1 MAENSFG
8 INFQSIK
15 NRIAL
20 SFGAIILAF
29 TLLAGI
35 TAWQEAE
42 ILHSK
47 DRLNQSL
54 RVIQINVAELQN
66 AVQQTNLALQNYLL
80 NRNLEN
86 DVQRNRLWQTQIS
99 PLIDT
104 LDFYKKNWA
113 SEDTKVRFAT
123 LLMNL
128 KKLRNLQ
135 DEVAKLIIQQAD
147 NQALTAEDKQFAQAV
162 NPKIVFEERILELI
176 DIINNQ
182 FVAFQNLQKKSW
194 QDQMTLSQKR
204 YNFYWWIEIG
214 LTVVLFFGI
223 IILAYLLRNL
233 IFRRMKKIQEYIL
246 AFNRGEV
253 PKSGQKTHDEL
264 DVIINELE
272 NLGANLLKIKDFA
285 NTVGKGEFDKDIEI
299 FNQQG
304 ELGQAIAEMH
314 DGLINIAVRDRQR
327 NWTNEGIALFGELL
341 REYNDIQALYDELI
355 ANLVKYIMA
364 NQGGI
369 FILEDLDPKN
379 PMLELKSVYAYDR
392 KRFVERTIRPGQGLI
407 GQAWLE
413 KDVIYLENA
422 SDAYIQI
429 SSGLGKAN
437 PRSLLI
443 VPMISSDSIVL
454 GALELASFKV
464 FESYEIDF
472 VKRVGEMIVSAISSI
487 KNNQKNRIL
496 LEEAQKATEQLRF
509 QEQEMRQNL
518 EQLMQA
524 QADMTQNQAELI
536 GQTQAIEATLATV
549 EFDVNDIILSAN
561 DIFLDATRYT
571 LGEVVGQPYRI
582 FVDEEDFGLF
592 EYQKF
597 WQTLREGNPQQREI
611 KVLTK
616 DGSEVWY
623 NATFT
628 PIKDNNERVYKIIK
642 LGIEIS
648 EQKQLSATYQ
658 KQFEAINK
666 SNAIMEFTLQGN
678 VLDAN
683 DLYLRKMGYK
693 LEEIKGKNHHIFLA
707 ETERNSPDYLNFWSR
722 LLQGDYLSGVFLRIG
737 NQGQEVWWQGTYNV
751 VSDMDGKP
759 FKIIKIAQEITQ
771 EKELT
776 RLATEAYT
784 TLEEQKTQLE
794 IQKNQLET
802 QNTQLLLKEREWQEL
817 LEKAE
822 KNHAQT
828 DKNQNDILDQ
838 YKAVN
843 TALAVVE
850 YTMNGTI
857 LSANDN
863 FLQISKYQLSELIG
877 LHHDVLTEP
886 HETLS
891 LEYHRFWAELN
902 QGISQT
908 KNVKRLTK
916 DGQEVWLHCTY
927 TPVQDENGKF
937 YKIIQISLPPQIQIF
952 PLSNKRVKT
961 KLDEVNE

>member
-29 TLLAGI
+29 TILAGI

-47 DRLNQSL
+47 DRLNQNL
-54 RVIQINVAELQN
+54 RVIQIKVGELQN

-86 DVQRNRLWQTQIS
+86 DVQRNRLWQTQIT
-99 PLIDT
+99 PLIDS
-104 LDFYKKNWA
+104 LEFYKKIWT
-113 SEDTKVRFAT
+113 SEDVKVRFAT

-128 KKLRNLQ
+128 KKLRSLQ
-135 DEVAKLIIQQAD
+135 DEVAKLILQGAGSQAIS
-147 NQALTAEDKQFAQAV
+147 NEDKQFAQAI
-162 NPKIVFEERILELI
+162 NPKTVFEEKILELI

-182 FVAFQNLQKKSW
+182 FTTFQNLQKKSW

-204 YNFYWWIEIG
+204 YNFYWWIEVT
-214 LTVVLFFGI
+214 LTAILFFGI
-223 IILAYLLRNL
+223 IILAYLLRGL
-233 IFRRMKKIQEYIL
+233 IFRRMRKIQEYIL

-253 PKSGQKTHDEL
+253 PKSVQKNNDEV

-272 NLGANLLKIKDFA
+272 NLGTNLLKIKDFA

-299 FNQQG
+299 FNRQG

-364 NQGGI
+364 NQGGV

-379 PMLELKSVYAYDR
+379 PVLELKSVYAYDR

-422 SDAYIQI
+422 SEAYVQI

-464 FESYEIDF
+464 FETHEIDF

-536 GQTQAIEATLATV
+536 GQTQAIKTTLATV
-549 EFDVNDIILSAN
+549 EFDVNDMILNAN
-561 DIFLDATRYT
+561 DIFLDAIRYG
-571 LGEVVGQPYRI
+571 LGEVVGQPYRM

-592 EYQKF
+592 DYQKF
-597 WQTLREGNPQQREI
+597 WQTLREGTPQQREI

-616 DGSEVWY
+616 DKSEVWY

-628 PIKDNNERVYKIIK
+628 PIKDNNDRVYKIIK
-642 LGIEIS
+642 LGIETT

-666 SNAIMEFTLQGN
+666 SNAIIEFTLQGN

-683 DLYLRKMGYK
+683 DLYLRKMAYK
-693 LEEIKGKNHHIFLA
+693 LEEIKGKNHHIFVA
-707 ETERNSPDYLNFWSR
+707 EAERNSPDYLNFWSR
-722 LLQGDYLSGVFLRIG
+722 LLQEGYISGTFLRMG
-737 NQGQEVWWQGTYNV
+737 NQRQEVWWQGTYNV
-751 VSDMDGKP
+751 VSDMEGKP
-759 FKIIKIAQEITQ
+759 YKIIKIAQEITQ

-784 TLEEQKTQLE
+784 ALEAQKTQLE
-794 IQKNQLET
+794 SQKNILEN
-802 QNTQLLLKEREWQEL
+802 QNTQLLLKEQEWQEM

-822 KNHAQT
+822 KNHVQS
-828 DKNQNDILDQ
+828 DKNQSNVLDQ
-838 YKAVN
+838 YKAIN
-843 TALAVVE
+843 TAMAVVE

-863 FLQISKYQLSELIG
+863 FLQIFKYQLNELIG
-877 LHHDVLTEP
+877 LHHDVLTET

-891 LEYHRFWAELN
+891 PEYHRFWAELN
-902 QGISQT
+902 QGISQV
-908 KNVKRLTK
+908 KNVKRITK
-916 DGQEVWLHCTY
+916 DGQEVWLHCAY
-927 TPVQDENGKF
+927 TPVQDETGKF
-937 YKIIQISLPPQIQIF
+937 HKIVQISLPPQIQIF

-961 KLDEVNE
+961 KLDEVSE